1 MLRAHCG
8 LWINCNCKMTHSHR
22 ERETQRAL
30 NATTQH
36 TSKTE
41 QNEKKN
47 IGSTHAHTTTIYNNN
62 SEKKTTNKLTITR
75 NDNFPADKFMS
86 LLVIR

>member
-41 QNEKKN
+41 QNEKKKLGPHTRTQQQS
-47 IGSTHAHTTTIYNNN
+47 ITTTAKKKQPTN
-62 SEKKTTNKLTITR
+62 SRLPETTIFQQINLCR
-75 NDNFPADKFMS
+75 S
-86 LLVIR
+86 S